1 MAVKTFKE
9 ELKGNNYTDEELVK
23 LFVDTQRNLYFE
35 KLYARYAD
43 KVYHKC
49 LSFVKDSAKAEDLT
63 HDIFLKLIFKLGT
76 FKEDAKFST
85 WLYSITYNHCMDQL
99 RSNKK
104 RGEVYQDDPIEVPD
118 DVDLNKLFEGDDV
131 EAKNLKKALDT
142 LTVDEKGILF
152 MKYTDDLSIRDIA
165 DILKI
170 TESAVKMRLLRSREK
185 LRKKYLETIIFLG
198 IFFVKVL
205 ELIRHFLNF

>member
-1 MAVKTFKE
+1 MVVKKSSNHAIDT
-9 ELKGNNYTDEELVK
+9 YADEELVR
-23 LFVDTQRNLYFE
+23 LFVDTQENRYFE
-35 KLYARYAD
+35 RLYERYAD

-49 LSFVKDSAKAEDLT
+49 ISFVKDGAKAEDLT

-99 RSNKK
+99 RTNKK
-104 RGEVYQDDPIEVPD
+104 RGEVYQDEPLEIPD
-118 DVDLNKLFEGDDV
+118 DVDLNLIFDGDDV
-131 EAKNLKKALDT
+131 QAENLKAALDH

-152 MKYTDDLSIRDIA
+152 MKYMDDLSIRDIA
-165 DILKI
+165 DIFKV
-170 TESAVKMRLLRSREK
+170 TESAVKMRLLRSRTK

-198 IFFVKVL
+198 IFAAKVI
-205 ELIRHFLNF
+205 ELLRTFI

>member
-1 MAVKTFKE
+1 V
-9 ELKGNNYTDEELVK
+9 NNTLDSYADEELVR
-23 LFVDTQRNLYFE
+23 LFVNTQDNRYFE
-35 KLYARYAD
+35 KLYERYAD

-49 LSFVKDSAKAEDLT
+49 ISFVKEGAKAEDLT

-104 RGEVYQDDPIEVPD
+104 RGEVYQDEPLEVPD
-118 DVDLNKLFEGDDV
+118 VVDLNRIFDGDDIQA
-131 EAKNLKKALDT
+131 ENLKAALDH

-152 MKYTDDLSIRDIA
+152 MKYMDDLTIRDIA
-165 DILKI
+165 DIFKV
-170 TESAVKMRLLRSREK
+170 TESAVKMRLLRSRTK
-185 LRKKYLETIIFLG
+185 LRKKYLETLIFLG
-198 IFFVKVL
+198 IFAAKVI
-205 ELIRHFLNF
+205 EVIRTLI

>member
-1 MAVKTFKE
+1 MAVRTSKNDYARHNF
-9 ELKGNNYTDEELVK
+9 TDEELVK
-23 LFVDTQRNLYFE
+23 LFVETQENRYFE
-35 KLYARYAD
+35 KLYERYSE

-104 RGEVYQDDPIEVPD
+104 RGEVLQEDPIEVPD
-118 DVDLNKLFEGDDV
+118 DVDLNNLFDGEDI
-131 EAKNLKKALDT
+131 EIKNLKTALDQ
-142 LTVDEKGILF
+142 LTVEEKGVLF
-152 MKYTDDLSIRDIA
+152 MKYMDDLSIRDIA
-165 DILKI
+165 GIFNV
-170 TESAVKMRLLRSREK
+170 TESAIKMRLLRSREK

-198 IFFVKVL
+198 ILAAKMV
-205 ELIRHFLNF
+205 ELVWDIL

>member
-1 MAVKTFKE
+1 MAVRTSKNDYARHNF
-9 ELKGNNYTDEELVK
+9 TDEELVK
-23 LFVDTQRNLYFE
+23 LFVETQENRYFE
-35 KLYARYAD
+35 KLYERYSE

-49 LSFVKDSAKAEDLT
+49 ISFVKDSAKAEDLT

-104 RGEVYQDDPIEVPD
+104 RGEILQEDPIEVPD
-118 DVDLNKLFEGDDV
+118 DIDLNNLFDGEDIQV
-131 EAKNLKKALDT
+131 KNLKTALDQ
-142 LTVDEKGILF
+142 LTVDEKGVLF
-152 MKYTDDLSIRDIA
+152 MKYMDDLSIRDIA
-165 DILKI
+165 SIFNV
-170 TESAVKMRLLRSREK
+170 TESAIKMRLLRSREK

-198 IFFVKVL
+198 ILAVKMI
-205 ELIRHFLNF
+205 ELFRMIL

>member
-1 MAVKTFKE
+1 MAVRTSRSDYARH
-9 ELKGNNYTDEELVK
+9 NYTDEELVK
-23 LFVDTQRNLYFE
+23 LFVETQENRYFE
-35 KLYARYAD
+35 KLYERYSE

-104 RGEVYQDDPIEVPD
+104 RGEVLQEEPIEVPD
-118 DVDLNKLFEGDDV
+118 DIDLNNLFDGEDV
-131 EAKNLKKALDT
+131 QLKNLKTALDQ
-142 LTVDEKGILF
+142 LSVDEKGVLF
-152 MKYTDDLSIRDIA
+152 MKYMDDMSIRDIA
-165 DILKI
+165 GIFNA
-170 TESAVKMRLLRSREK
+170 TESAIKMRLLRSREK

-198 IFFVKVL
+198 ILAVKMM
-205 ELIRHFLNF
+205 ELVRDII